1 MKTIEEL
8 RNPMLRE
15 ALEEVKTEVKR
26 IVGEYARLIIYGSYA
41 RGEEREDSDVD
52 LMLVLP
58 DEKAT
63 IAIEDKVRDVIYDA
77 GFELDMHFSVM
88 VVTESQA
95 LKHSGFM
102 VFGSVEREGID
113 I

>member
-1 MKTIEEL
+1 MKTITEL
-8 RNPMLRE
+8 RNKKLRE
-15 ALEEVKTEVKR
+15 ALAAVKEQVGR
-26 IVGEYARLIIYGSYA
+26 IVGGGARLIIYGSYA

-52 LMLVLP
+52 LMVVLQ

-63 IAIEDKVRDVIYDA
+63 FEIDDSIRNVIYDA

-95 LKHSGFM
+95 RKHSGFM
-102 VFGSVEREGID
+102 VFGGVEREGIAV
-113 I
+113 